1 MKKKANKKKITFSY
15 LMIYIPYIMQKKD
28 IDIFF
33 TTLQTLY
40 PENRT
45 DLIWN
50 TPWQLLMAVV
60 MSAQTTDKQVNKVTG
75 KLFEKYP
82 TPLKLSQAGEEDIRD
97 TLRGIN
103 YFNTK
108 SRNIIKTAK
117 IIHEQFK
124 DEPPRSIKELQ
135 TLPGVGY
142 KTANVFLNDLYK
154 ANQGIA
160 VDTHVGRVAKMYG
173 LTKETDP
180 TKIAKDLEKLYP
192 KEDWYKVNSS
202 FVLYGR
208 YILKA
213 KKPDMDKVVLKEH
226 LCV

>member
-1 MKKKANKKKITFSY
+1 MDRRLLAQRLLKEIEQ
-15 LMIYIPYIMQKKD
+15 I
-28 IDIFF
+28 
-33 TTLQTLY
+33 Y
-40 PENRT
+40 PEAKTELSNWST
-45 DLIWN
+45 AFQFLVCII
-50 TPWQLLMAVV
+50 L
-60 MSAQTTDKQVNKVTG
+60 SAQTTDKQVNKVTG
-75 KLFEKYP
+75 ELFKKYP
-82 TPLKLSQAGEEDIRD
+82 TPMRLSLAEETDVRN

-108 SRNIIKTAK
+108 SRNIIKVAK
-117 IIHEQFK
+117 LIHEKFN
-124 DEPPRSIKELQ
+124 DEPPQSIQELQ

-160 VDTHVGRVAKMYG
+160 VDTHVARVAKMYG
-173 LTKETDP
+173 LTKESDP
-180 TKIAKDLEKLYP
+180 VKIAKDLENLYP

-213 KKPDMDKVVLKEH
+213 KKPDMDKVVLKDY
-226 LCV
+226 LLIDR